1 MGYSNAKQK
10 ITYEAYLQMEA
21 ISDIRREFYYGE
33 ILAMDGGTPIH
44 NILVQNTSQT
54 IRGKIQRKGCQT
66 FTENVRLELEAEG
79 YYVYPDVMLVCN
91 ESEWKQNLSLKSAE
105 LIVEVLS
112 DSTLQDDKGQK
123 LASYL
128 KIPSLS
134 YYLLVSQKET
144 RVEVYE
150 KIEKGW
156 KFNLYE
162 SAKEEIPLGLLG
174 FSLSVE
180 ELYKGISFES

>member
-66 FTENVRLELEAEG
+66 FTENV
-79 YYVYPDVMLVCN
+79 
-91 ESEWKQNLSLKSAE
+91 
-105 LIVEVLS
+105 
-112 DSTLQDDKGQK
+112 
-123 LASYL
+123 
-128 KIPSLS
+128 
-134 YYLLVSQKET
+134 
-144 RVEVYE
+144 
-150 KIEKGW
+150 
-156 KFNLYE
+156 
-162 SAKEEIPLGLLG
+162 
-174 FSLSVE
+174 
-180 ELYKGISFES
+180 

>member
-21 ISDIRREFYYGE
+21 LSDIRHEFYYGE
-33 ILAMDGGTPIH
+33 IFAMAGGTPIH

-105 LIVEVLS
+105 LIAEVFS
-112 DSTLQDDKGQK
+112 DSTL
-123 LASYL
+123 
-128 KIPSLS
+128 
-134 YYLLVSQKET
+134 
-144 RVEVYE
+144 
-150 KIEKGW
+150 
-156 KFNLYE
+156 
-162 SAKEEIPLGLLG
+162 
-174 FSLSVE
+174 
-180 ELYKGISFES
+180 

>member
-79 YYVYPDVMLVCN
+79 YYVYPDVMLVCITRLSSPVASRFSITN
-91 ESEWKQNLSLKSAE
+91 CVSLNLA
-105 LIVEVLS
+105 
-112 DSTLQDDKGQK
+112 
-123 LASYL
+123 
-128 KIPSLS
+128 
-134 YYLLVSQKET
+134 
-144 RVEVYE
+144 
-150 KIEKGW
+150 
-156 KFNLYE
+156 
-162 SAKEEIPLGLLG
+162 
-174 FSLSVE
+174 
-180 ELYKGISFES
+180 